1 MSENMRI
8 YGKRYC
14 ATCEHL
20 KSLDNGKV
28 VDRNSNRWVCFDC
41 KPEKKNV
48 SQRKNAKS
56 RKAPTVPTL
65 RDK

>member
-14 ATCEHL
+14 ASCEHL

-28 VDRNSNRWVCFDC
+28 VDPKSNRWVCFDC
-41 KPEKKNV
+41 KPKKKNV
-48 SQRKNAKS
+48 PKQKTTGS
-56 RKAPTVPTL
+56 RKTSAVPTL
-65 RDK
+65 RSE